1 MKAAGVHDFSSPLV
15 IEDVPIPEPGAE
27 QVLVRIEASGL
38 CHTDIHAARGEWP
51 VKPTPPF
58 IPGHEGVGVIERLGA
73 GNPHGLVEGMRVA
86 LPWLGYAC
94 GDCAYCNS
102 GWETLCESQENMG
115 YSMNGG
121 FAEYE
126 VGYARHVVPVPDGI
140 DPLDAAP
147 LTCAGVT
154 TYKAVKVSGARS
166 SDLVAVFGA
175 GGLGHLAIQ
184 YARITGASVV
194 AVDLNADRL
203 ETARALGAEHVVH
216 AGEQD
221 PIAAIKALGGA
232 SAAVSTAV
240 NPIAFEQAL
249 GSLRRG
255 GTLVCVGLPADN
267 AMELPIFETVLNGLT
282 VRGSIVGTH
291 HDLEQVFALHK
302 RGLTKVFRAEVA
314 LDDVNEAIEQVLD
327 GTAPSP
333 RLVFAPARPPTAGA
347 PAAARPGR
355 PAGGGRGGGPRGGG
369 GARRGAPG
377 GGPPPRG
384 GERLL
389 GRPQSRSAI

>member
-1 MKAAGVHDFSSPLV
+1 MKAAVVHDYTRPLA
-15 IEDVPIPEPGAE
+15 IEDVPTPEPGPE

-51 VKPTPPF
+51 VKPPLPF
-58 IPGHEGVGVIERLGA
+58 IPGHEGVGIVERVGA
-73 GNPHGLVEGMRVA
+73 GNAHGIAEGMRVA

-94 GDCAYCNS
+94 GDCAYCNT
-102 GWETLCESQENMG
+102 GWETLCESQQNTG

-121 FAEYE
+121 FAEYA
-126 VGYARHVVPVPDGI
+126 VGYARHVVAVPDGI

-166 SDLVAVFGA
+166 SDLIAVFGA

-184 YARITGASVV
+184 YAAITGAAVV
-194 AVDLNADRL
+194 AVDINAERL
-203 ETARALGAEHVVH
+203 ETARALGAAHVVH

-221 PIAAIKALGGA
+221 PIAAIQQLGGA
-232 SAAVSTAV
+232 RAAIATAV

-267 AMELPIFETVLNGLT
+267 DMKLPIFETVLGGLT

-291 HDLEQVFALHK
+291 TDLEEVFELH
-302 RGLTKVFRAEVA
+302 RREMTSVFRSPVA
-314 LDDVNEAIEQVLD
+314 LESVNDAVEQVLD
-327 GTAPSP
+327 GSAPSP
-333 RLVFAPARPPTAGA
+333 RLVFDLRAGDGV
-347 PAAARPGR
+347 AAAGDT
-355 PAGGGRGGGPRGGG
+355 A
-369 GARRGAPG
+369 ATAAAA
-377 GGPPPRG
+377 
-384 GERLL
+384 L
-389 GRPQSRSAI
+389 